1 MDAPVSKH
9 LEAAFGEPSSSLD
22 RFFAASHAGS
32 HFTWGNEPIPRAELQ
47 QNNFEARAKEFD
59 ALLRSLIAALRLQL
73 PEQEI
78 KGVYEPGEEYKF
90 YRDLSSL
97 IEGATHDVFI
107 IDAYLGE
114 KVFNLY
120 VDKVPRSV
128 TVRILSNNIGTN
140 VKTVATM
147 YARRRPLDLRSSTE
161 IPDRAIFIDQ
171 RGWISGQSLKDAA
184 GKKPTHLIEL
194 DEPLLNAARDI
205 HNRIWTAATVIA
217 LIP

>member
-1 MDAPVSKH
+1 M
-9 LEAAFGEPSSSLD
+9 
-22 RFFAASHAGS
+22 
-32 HFTWGNEPIPRAELQ
+32 
-47 QNNFEARAKEFD
+47 
-59 ALLRSLIAALRLQL
+59 QL
-73 PEQEI
+73 PEEEI
-78 KGVYEPGEEYKF
+78 KGAYEPGEEYAF

-97 IEGATHDVFI
+97 IERATHDVFI

-128 TVRILSNNIGTN
+128 TVRILSNNIGAN

>member
-1 MDAPVSKH
+1 M
-9 LEAAFGEPSSSLD
+9 
-22 RFFAASHAGS
+22 
-32 HFTWGNEPIPRAELQ
+32 
-47 QNNFEARAKEFD
+47 
-59 ALLRSLIAALRLQL
+59 RSLIAALRLQL

-128 TVRILSNNIGTN
+128 TVRILSNNIGAN

>member
-1 MDAPVSKH
+1 MH
-9 LEAAFGEPSSSLD
+9 LSQSIIEAAFGETSSSLD

-128 TVRILSNNIGTN
+128 TVRILSNNIGAN